1 MLAFTH
7 SFIFF
12 LFTSI
17 CAPHSTLVKAIG
29 KVEERTVL
37 TFEKLPTKSFSSNDL
52 DIMIDFY
59 LLKTEG
65 QGLIGVRKWDKC
77 RAFLERGLETKR

>member
-37 TFEKLPTKSFSSNDL
+37 TFEELPTKSFSSNDL

-65 QGLIGVRKWDKC
+65 QGLIGVRKWDKW